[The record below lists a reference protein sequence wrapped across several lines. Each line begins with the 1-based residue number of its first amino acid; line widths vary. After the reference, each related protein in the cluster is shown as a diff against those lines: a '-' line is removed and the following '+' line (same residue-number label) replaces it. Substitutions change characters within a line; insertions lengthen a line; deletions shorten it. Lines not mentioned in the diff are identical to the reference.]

1 MSNPSLTEAIKQ
13 YGELSTAYISRSPGP
28 SYCGI
33 TEDNMKFLKGLIT
46 ELKKQENN
54 NE

>member
-1 MSNPSLTEAIKQ
+1 MNNPALTEAIKQ
-13 YGELSTAYISRSPGP
+13 YGEISTAYISRSTG

-33 TEDNMKFLKGLIT
+33 TEDNMKFLRSLIT
-46 ELKKQENN
+46 DLKKQENN

>member
-1 MSNPSLTEAIKQ
+1 MSNPALTEAIKQ
-13 YGELSTAYISRSPGP
+13 YGELLTAYVNRPIQ

-33 TEDNMKFLKGLIT
+33 AEDNMKFLRNLII

-54 NE
+54 ND